1 MSIELINVIETYQIG
16 DNDVYDFIVKIDN
29 GKYKVRYIDYWVNGK
44 SKGCS
49 IENVYDEDGNEV
61 EYKNWIDELDEMF
74 FNNIM

>member
-49 IENVYDEDGNEV
+49 IENIYDEDGNEV

>member
-1 MSIELINVIETYQIG
+1 MELLKVFETNQMG

-61 EYKNWIDELDEMF
+61 EYENWIDELDKIF
-74 FNNIM
+74 FDNIMI

>member
-1 MSIELINVIETYQIG
+1 MSIELINVIENYQIG

>member
-1 MSIELINVIETYQIG
+1 MELLKVFETNQMG

-61 EYKNWIDELDEMF
+61 EYESWIDELDKIF
-74 FNNIM
+74 FDNIMI

>member
-1 MSIELINVIETYQIG
+1 MSIELIDVIENYQIG

>member
-61 EYKNWIDELDEMF
+61 EYKNWVNELDEMF

>member
-1 MSIELINVIETYQIG
+1 MELLKVFETNQMG

-61 EYKNWIDELDEMF
+61 EYENWIDELDEMF

>member
-1 MSIELINVIETYQIG
+1 MELLKVFETNQMG

-44 SKGCS
+44 SKGCN

-61 EYKNWIDELDEMF
+61 EYKNWVNELDEMF

>member
-44 SKGCS
+44 SKGCM
-49 IENVYDEDGNEV
+49 IENVYDEDLNEV
-61 EYKNWIDELDEMF
+61 EYENWIDELDEMF

>member
-1 MSIELINVIETYQIG
+1 MSIELINVIENYQIG

-61 EYKNWIDELDEMF
+61 EYKNWVNELDEMF

>member
-44 SKGCS
+44 SKGCN

-61 EYKNWIDELDEMF
+61 EYENWINELDEMF
-74 FNNIM
+74 LNNIM

>member
-44 SKGCS
+44 NKGCS

-61 EYKNWIDELDEMF
+61 EYENWINELDEMF

>member
-1 MSIELINVIETYQIG
+1 MSIELINLIENYQIG

-44 SKGCS
+44 SKGCN

-61 EYKNWIDELDEMF
+61 EYKNWVNELDEMF

>member
-61 EYKNWIDELDEMF
+61 EYENWINELDEMF
-74 FNNIM
+74 FNNTM

>member
-49 IENVYDEDGNEV
+49 IENVYDETSQKGKMANDS
-61 EYKNWIDELDEMF
+61 KDLFQQKLMTI
-74 FNNIM
+74 I

>member
-1 MSIELINVIETYQIG
+1 MSIELIDVIETYQIG

>member
-1 MSIELINVIETYQIG
+1 MSIELIDVIENYQIG

-44 SKGCS
+44 SKGCN

-61 EYKNWIDELDEMF
+61 EYKNWVNELDEMF

>member
-1 MSIELINVIETYQIG
+1 MSNELIDVIENYQIG

-61 EYKNWIDELDEMF
+61 EYENWINELDEMF